1 MGELGIVERFLTTLD
16 GIHKALVEHN
26 DLCREALERRGLA
39 KSEPQP
45 APETP
50 AEAEAEESG
59 LDREALLARCVELGI
74 AVPKG
79 TKTPTLPKLIAKRE
93 AELKDAEVKAPA
105 EPAPAEPAASA
116 ESDAD
121 VFGDD
126 PKPEPELK
134 LETPTDV
141 RLALEKIV
149 GGELQRD
156 HKETLRGLV
165 GRFGATRISE
175 VDQKE
180 WPKVVNWFRA
190 AVTK

>member
-1 MGELGIVERFLTTLD
+1 MKD
-16 GIHKALVEHN
+16 
-26 DLCREALERRGLA
+26 
-39 KSEPQP
+39 
-45 APETP
+45 
-50 AEAEAEESG
+50 
-59 LDREALLARCVELGI
+59 
-74 AVPKG
+74 
-79 TKTPTLPKLIAKRE
+79 
-93 AELKDAEVKAPA
+93 AELKAR
-105 EPAPAEPAASA
+105 EPAPAEPPLLNGRFRRIPTRTFSA
-116 ESDAD
+116 TIRSRN
-121 VFGDD
+121 
-126 PKPEPELK
+126 PELK